1 MRRQSFKVCFLK
13 LVFLTSSFNARRP
26 KKVGNMNKEIIENGK
41 YVELT
46 YKVID
51 KNSGAVLT
59 QVEFPLGYV
68 HGTNEV
74 LAPPVMSELEGK
86 EAGKVIEV
94 PIDCSQLY
102 GPRDESLVITDS
114 IQNVPEEYRQVGM
127 AILMENDQGKT
138 KSFLVTRVDKKTVT
152 IDGNNP
158 LCGREVI
165 FRLEI
170 LLVREA
176 SDEEIE
182 YGGKIEEGPDLDGV
196 EGVTQVPVQ

>member
-13 LVFLTSSFNARRP
+13 LVFLTSSSNARRP
-26 KKVGNMNKEIIENGK
+26 KKVRNMNKEIIENGK